1 MYISFLCIQRLYLF
15 PCTDKTIFWEPNEC
29 LASIKGPY
37 MPPYNCI
44 PGSTLITF
52 VVYIA
57 VRLLYAYRVFN
68 VFKQLKHPPIN
79 QSKDRPLDLFMQSEK
94 TVGLHLVH
102 HICQCWGFYTSTN
115 WKTTFAS
122 RDVLLCVFFLTI
134 L

>member
-1 MYISFLCIQRLYLF
+1 
-15 PCTDKTIFWEPNEC
+15 
-29 LASIKGPY
+29 

-79 QSKDRPLDLFMQSEK
+79 QSRIPLSAIQGQATQILQKNFQLKNLEFKSNK
-94 TVGLHLVH
+94 QKKKL
-102 HICQCWGFYTSTN
+102 ICIPHGIN
-115 WKTTFAS
+115 
-122 RDVLLCVFFLTI
+122 
-134 L
+134 

>member
-1 MYISFLCIQRLYLF
+1 MIFNLAVIFFYLSSCLYVYISFLCIQCLYLF
-15 PCTDKTIFWEPNEC
+15 PCTDKTIFWEPNEG

-79 QSKDRPLDLFMQSEK
+79 PQVPVLALFA
-94 TVGLHLVH
+94 
-102 HICQCWGFYTSTN
+102 
-115 WKTTFAS
+115 TT
-122 RDVLLCVFFLTI
+122 RK
-134 L
+134 

>member
-1 MYISFLCIQRLYLF
+1 MHSGPHIKLSKKSR
-15 PCTDKTIFWEPNEC
+15 EPLIDL

-79 QSKDRPLDLFMQSEK
+79 PQVPVLALFA
-94 TVGLHLVH
+94 
-102 HICQCWGFYTSTN
+102 
-115 WKTTFAS
+115 TT
-122 RDVLLCVFFLTI
+122 RK
-134 L
+134 